1 MHLSYTSGITCS
13 TTMPIE
19 VFLLESFGKQT
30 LKIVNW
36 CLKEEDGEKKIRH
49 DRCGSQCSCVS
60 LAVFE

>member
-36 CLKEEDGEKKIRH
+36 CLKEEDGEKKSDMIDVVLNVH
-49 DRCGSQCSCVS
+49 
-60 LAVFE
+60 A

>member
-30 LKIVNW
+30 ENSQLVFEGGRW
-36 CLKEEDGEKKIRH
+36 RKKIRH